1 MGSTKNVSLK
11 NLEDG
16 ILMRKLKIVVITQGV
31 SRIVKP
37 IVMGTHE
44 VVGILESAPRK
55 NVNIKRSFLYGIYK
69 MCKGVFKSHS
79 ELQGFC
85 EEKKIPYQMMYSS
98 DDEGLESWLHSLR
111 PDLIVVYS
119 MSRLLKK
126 NIFSIPSMGAINL
139 HPSYLPDY
147 KGPNP
152 CFWQYYDLEMSP
164 GVTVHCINEGED
176 SGDIILQERVLLPLG
191 IKSPERLDKLVGE
204 LGVRLLVAAMDSF
217 AANNVKTF
225 KQTPE
230 SSTIRA
236 RNLELSEHKEVID
249 WENWDGTHIWHVLRG
264 TESWLDALPQPKG
277 LLKGQRWII
286 DDFISRDVKEK
297 AGSINKYYPYK
308 VFARDGYIG
317 LRVKFNWRLFIR
329 GLLL

>member
-1 MGSTKNVSLK
+1 
-11 NLEDG
+11 
-16 ILMRKLKIVVITQGV
+16 MRKLKIVLITQGV

-37 IVMGTHE
+37 IVTGTHE

-55 NVNIKRSFLYGIYK
+55 YVNVKRSLLYESYK
-69 MCKGVFKSHS
+69 MWKGVFQSHS

-85 EEKKIPYQMMYSS
+85 DEKKIPYRMMYSS

-164 GVTVHCINEGED
+164 GVTVHFINEGED
-176 SGDIILQERVLLPLG
+176 SGDIILQGRVRFPLG

-204 LGVRLLVAAMDSF
+204 LGVRLLITAIDLF
-217 AANNVKTF
+217 AKKNIEAF
-225 KQTPE
+225 KQTLE
-230 SSTIRA
+230 SNTIRA
-236 RNLELSEHKEVID
+236 RNLKPSEHKEIID
-249 WENWDGTHIWHVLRG
+249 WDNWNGARIWHILRG

-277 LLKGQRWII
+277 LFRGQRWII
-286 DDFISRDVKEK
+286 DDFISREVSEK
-297 AGSINKYYPYK
+297 PGSINKNYPYK
-308 VFARDGYIG
+308 VFTKDGYIS
-317 LRVKFNWRLFIR
+317 LRIKFNWK
-329 GLLL
+329 LLVREFLL